1 MKDYNL
7 SIDKRF
13 KLETHRTRFNYI
25 TNYLNLITKTKDIV
39 CNSIG
44 MNIKRFRRHKFM
56 TMVQNYL
63 LDFNV

>member
-1 MKDYNL
+1 MLNMKDYNL

-44 MNIKRFRRHKFM
+44 FRRHKFM
-56 TMVQNYL
+56 TMEQNYL